1 MLNNLIFDKW
11 RRGKVSDG
19 SFALGEYTCP
29 LCLMSKL
36 LDLRGRYANPYSR
49 GLCLAYMFDFRRA
62 SVCTVDPTGVWFVTR
77 ASLLTSEFCEAKH
90 RRTPPSAAVRLR

>member
-1 MLNNLIFDKW
+1 MSIENQ
-11 RRGKVSDG
+11 KVTGVSPL
-19 SFALGEYTCP
+19 SNIPCP
-29 LCLMSKL
+29 LRLMSKL

-49 GLCLAYMFDFRRA
+49 RLYFAYMFDYRRA
-62 SVCTVDPTGVWFVTR
+62 SIMDPTGVWFVTR